1 MLRSFSI
8 KIASVLFLTA
18 LITNLKAQTA
28 SETLGNSV
36 PFLTITPESRGGAM
50 GDVGAATSP
59 DIYSQYWNP
68 SKYAFLDKDM
78 EASVSFTPWLRKLV
92 NDINLYYVTYFKR
105 IDKMQTVSA
114 SLRYFSLGS
123 LNYTDDEGN
132 PVSTG
137 NPNEFSIDIAYAR
150 KLSENF
156 SGSLLLRY
164 LRSDIANGAGTDGFY
179 AANAYAA
186 DLSFFYLQ
194 DVKWG
199 GRRGNFS
206 AGLNLSNLGSKI
218 SYTKGDTKDFQPAN
232 LKIGAGY
239 KTEIDKFNKVGVS
252 LDVNRNMVAN
262 STDTQDNS
270 DISMPASFFK
280 SFGQLSLNDLMFSLG
295 GEYIYADQFA
305 LRAGYYYESEAL
317 GNGKFATAG
326 AGITFNMITLDAS
339 YIITMA
345 STNPLANTI
354 RFSLAFDIDQMT
366 GKSKKRR

>member
-1 MLRSFSI
+1 MVKRFRERITFILLLTGLTCSI
-8 KIASVLFLTA
+8 
-18 LITNLKAQTA
+18 NAQTA
-28 SETLGNSV
+28 SEALGNSV

-50 GDVGAATSP
+50 GDVGAATRP

-78 EASVSFTPWLRKLV
+78 EASLSFTPWLRKLV

-123 LNYTDDEGN
+123 MTYTDEAGN
-132 PVSTG
+132 ETTTG
-137 NPNEFSIDIAYAR
+137 NPNEFSIDVAYAR
-150 KLSENF
+150 KLSDNF

-164 LRSDIANGAGTDGFY
+164 LRSDIANGAATDGFK

-186 DLSFFYLQ
+186 DVSFYYQ
-194 DVKWG
+194 DDVKWG
-199 GRRGNFS
+199 GRRGIVS
-206 AGLNLSNLGSKI
+206 AGLNISNLGSTI
-218 SYTKGDTKDFQPAN
+218 SYTEGETEDYQPAN
-232 LKIGAGY
+232 LKIGGGY
-239 KTEIDKFNKVGVS
+239 NTEIDNYNKVGIS
-252 LDVNRNMVAN
+252 LDINRKMV
-262 STDTQDNS
+262 SS
-270 DISMPASFFK
+270 DEGISVPASFFK
-280 SFGQLSLNDLMFSLG
+280 SFGEISASDLMVSIG

-305 LRAGYYYESEAL
+305 LRAGYYYESEDL

-366 GKSKKRR
+366 GKKR

>member
-8 KIASVLFLTA
+8 KIASVLFFTA
-18 LITNLKAQTA
+18 LITNLKAQSA
-28 SETLGNSV
+28 SDALGNSGV

-50 GDVGAATSP
+50 GDVGAATTP

-68 SKYAFLDKDM
+68 SKYAFLDRDM
-78 EASVSFTPWLRKLV
+78 EASISFTPWLRKLV

-105 IDKMQTVSA
+105 IDKMQTFSA

-123 LNYTDDEGN
+123 MTYTGDDGYTI
-132 PVSTG
+132 SQG
-137 NPNEFSIDIAYAR
+137 NPNQFSIDLEYAR

-156 SGSLLLRY
+156 SGSILLRY
-164 LRSDIANGAGTDGFY
+164 LRSDIANGATTEDFN

-186 DLSFFYLQ
+186 DLSFFYIK

-199 GRRGNFS
+199 GKRGNFS

-218 SYTKGDTKDFQPAN
+218 SYTDGETKNFQPSN
-232 LKIGAGY
+232 LKLGAGY
-239 KTEIDKFNKVGVS
+239 KTEIDKFNKVGIS
-252 LDVNRNMVAN
+252 LDMNRLMVTN
-262 STDTQDNS
+262 SEDDA

-280 SFGQLSLNDLMFSLG
+280 SIGQISLNDLMFSLG

-345 STNPLANTI
+345 STNPLSNTI

-366 GKSKKRR
+366 GKKRR